1 MEKID
6 LLEKNFQNILSKLE
20 QDSLNEKINEI
31 LQTL

>member
-6 LLEKNFQNILSKLE
+6 ILEKNFQNILSKLE

-31 LQTL
+31 F

>member
-31 LQTL
+31 L

>member
-6 LLEKNFQNILSKLE
+6 ILEKNFQNILSKLE

-31 LQTL
+31 L